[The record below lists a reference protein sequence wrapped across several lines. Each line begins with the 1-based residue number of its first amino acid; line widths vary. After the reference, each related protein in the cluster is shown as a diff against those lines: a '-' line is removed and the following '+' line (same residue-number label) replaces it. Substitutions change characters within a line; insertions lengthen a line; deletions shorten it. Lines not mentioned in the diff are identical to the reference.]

1 VDAFRSL
8 TDDFEVIYASK
19 AFNTIAMFQ
28 LVAEEGLS
36 LDVAGGGEHHTAVA
50 AGFAPERIF
59 YHGNNKTPREL
70 AYALDKGVGYVVLDS
85 LDEIRLLR
93 MLAAERGITQR
104 VLIRVN
110 PGVEAHTHSFIQT
123 GQLDSKFGFSL
134 LGGQA
139 VEAVRVAMEAPE
151 LDLVG
156 LHAHIGSQIFDLIAF
171 RKEIQVLVD
180 FAKDLKGS
188 LGFDCRYL
196 NVGGGLGIRYTEADT
211 PASID
216 DYIELIYR
224 GVREEMNRVGLPMP
238 RVLIEPGRSL
248 VGKAGVTAYT
258 VGTIKEVPGI
268 RTYLSVDG
276 GMSDNLRPML
286 YQAEYEAVIANR
298 VDAVPDTVVHVA
310 GKHCESSDILVK
322 DAVLAAPRVGDILVL
337 PATGAYCFAMS
348 SNYNGNP
355 RMAVLMV
362 RDGQARVIVERESYE
377 DMVAKQ
383 RPLHG

>member
-1 VDAFRSL
+1 MTHTLVYPMNSVHNAAGHLEIDGCDVVDLAAEHGTPVMIYEEKTLRDQCRRYVDAFRSL

-19 AFNTIAMFQ
+19 AFNTVAMFQ

-50 AGFAPERIF
+50 AGFPPERIF

-139 VEAVRVAMEAPE
+139 AEAVRLAMEAAE

-156 LHAHIGSQIFDLIAF
+156 LHAHIGSQIFDLIDF
-171 RKEIQVLVD
+171 RKEI
-180 FAKDLKGS
+180 
-188 LGFDCRYL
+188 
-196 NVGGGLGIRYTEADT
+196 
-211 PASID
+211 
-216 DYIELIYR
+216 
-224 GVREEMNRVGLPMP
+224 
-238 RVLIEPGRSL
+238 
-248 VGKAGVTAYT
+248 
-258 VGTIKEVPGI
+258 
-268 RTYLSVDG
+268 
-276 GMSDNLRPML
+276 
-286 YQAEYEAVIANR
+286 
-298 VDAVPDTVVHVA
+298 
-310 GKHCESSDILVK
+310 
-322 DAVLAAPRVGDILVL
+322 
-337 PATGAYCFAMS
+337 
-348 SNYNGNP
+348 
-355 RMAVLMV
+355 
-362 RDGQARVIVERESYE
+362 
-377 DMVAKQ
+377 
-383 RPLHG
+383 